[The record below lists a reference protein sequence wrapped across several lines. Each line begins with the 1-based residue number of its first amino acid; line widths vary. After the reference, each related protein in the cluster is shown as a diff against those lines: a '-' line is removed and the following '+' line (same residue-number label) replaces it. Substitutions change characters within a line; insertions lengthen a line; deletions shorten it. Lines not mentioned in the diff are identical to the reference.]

1 MSLDYSDNLLA
12 ISPIDGRYAK
22 KTHVLQNYFSEY
34 ALFKFRFIVEVRW
47 LDYLFT
53 HHAMPGIQAPSDAA
67 SQLLHNKIA
76 QFNLADAQ
84 AIKAIEAH
92 CQHDVK
98 AVEYFLKNYL
108 SQHEELTVYQEWVH
122 FGCTSED
129 INNLAYGLMLQQCLK
144 EIIFPKLNQL
154 LAQLKNN
161 AHSMAAIPMLGR
173 THGQPATPTTLG
185 KEFANFA
192 YRLAR
197 QMDGLQALPILGKWN
212 GAVGNYNAH
221 KISLPHIDWPTF
233 NQTFVETLGLTWNP
247 YTTQIE
253 PHDYLSDILAKLTTL
268 HNILIDCA
276 RDCWGYI
283 SIGYFNQINQTEAVG
298 SSTMP
303 HKINPIDFENAEGN
317 LQLAQAIAQFLST
330 RLPVSR
336 YQRDLVDS
344 TLMRNL
350 GTIFAYALI
359 GYDSLSTGLNKIT
372 ANQTV
377 LANDLNNH
385 VEVLAE
391 AIQTIMR
398 VHHLPMPY
406 EQLKNLTRGQ
416 HVDLATLHTFINTL
430 ALPPLIKQQLLALK
444 PADYLGY
451 AQQLAE
457 SI

>member
-1 MSLDYSDNLLA
+1 MSLDYSHHLLA
-12 ISPIDGRYAK
+12 ISPIDGRYAT
-22 KTHVLQNYFSEY
+22 KTDVLQNYFSEY

-47 LDYLFT
+47 LDYLLT
-53 HHAMPGIQAPSDAA
+53 HHSMLGIEAPSDEA
-67 SQLLHNKIA
+67 LLLLRNKMA
-76 QFNLADAQ
+76 QFDLADALE
-84 AIKAIEAH
+84 IKKIEAH

-108 SQHEELTVYQEWVH
+108 SQHAELSAYQEWVH

-129 INNLAYGLMLQQCLK
+129 INNLAYGLMLQQSLK
-144 EIIFPKLNQL
+144 EIIFPKLDQL
-154 LAQLKNN
+154 LSQLKNN
-161 AHSMAAIPMLGR
+161 ARSMASIPMLGR

-197 QMDGLQALPILGKWN
+197 QINHFQQLPILGKFN

-221 KISLPHIDWPTF
+221 KISLPNIDWPTF
-233 NQTFVETLGLTWNP
+233 NETFVEQLGLTWNP

-276 RDCWGYI
+276 KDCWGYI
-283 SIGYFNQINQTEAVG
+283 SMSYFNQTHEAEGVG

-303 HKINPIDFENAEGN
+303 HKINPINFENAEGN
-317 LQLAQAIAQFLST
+317 LQLAQAIAQFLSI

-350 GTIFAYALI
+350 GTVFAYALI
-359 GYDSLSTGLNKIT
+359 GYENLSIGLGKIT
-372 ANQTV
+372 ANLPV
-377 LANDLNNH
+377 LESDLNNH
-385 VEVLAE
+385 VEVIAE
-391 AIQTIMR
+391 AIQTVMR
-398 VHHLPMPY
+398 VHHLPLPY
-406 EQLKNLTRGQ
+406 EELKNLTRGKK
-416 HVDLATLHTFINTL
+416 VDLAMLHAFINTL
-430 ALPPLIKQQLLALK
+430 ALPLPIKQQLLALK
-444 PADYLGY
+444 PEHYLGY

-457 SI
+457 LI